1 MKLGKLFFVMAAG
14 VFCVGI
20 GVTAD
25 SHGASAAVKVSV
37 SKNEIRSYSGS
48 GVLKIGKNIKSIAVD
63 PTISGKHSI
72 SSIKVESGNK
82 YFYVKDGILFSKD
95 KTKLILYPNMRK
107 NTTYTVPSGVKVIG
121 EYAFA
126 GANIKNVT
134 ISSKVSEIG
143 KNAFENCK
151 SLEKVQGEFNTSEL
165 PENLFYDCTKLN
177 YFVIPDS
184 VKKIKW
190 DVFTV
195 VKILKLR

>member
-25 SHGASAAVKVSV
+25 SHEVSAAVKVSV

-82 YFYVKDGILFSKD
+82 YFYVKDGVLFSKD

-107 NTTYTVPSGVKVIG
+107 NTTYTVPSGVKV
-121 EYAFA
+121 
-126 GANIKNVT
+126 
-134 ISSKVSEIG
+134 
-143 KNAFENCK
+143 
-151 SLEKVQGEFNTSEL
+151 
-165 PENLFYDCTKLN
+165 
-177 YFVIPDS
+177 
-184 VKKIKW
+184 
-190 DVFTV
+190 
-195 VKILKLR
+195 

>member
-1 MKLGKLFFVMAAG
+1 M
-14 VFCVGI
+14 
-20 GVTAD
+20 
-25 SHGASAAVKVSV
+25 
-37 SKNEIRSYSGS
+37 
-48 GVLKIGKNIKSIAVD
+48 KIGKNIKSIAVD

-177 YFVIPDS
+177 YFVIFIIFIIIKTLIFNDPTS
-184 VKKIKW
+184 GWPSLVCIITLIGGIQIFCVGIVGEYLSKIYLETKNRPVYIGKE
-190 DVFTV
+190 DN
-195 VKILKLR
+195 LK